1 MADDSEPV
9 ALADRL
15 EPRGEIDA
23 GVESD
28 VDFRLTVSIDLHRE
42 RALMLRVLIVIE
54 VIVALILV
62 REAVLLFL
70 LPE

>member
-1 MADDSEPV
+1 MADISEPGS
-9 ALADRL
+9 LADRL

-28 VDFRLTVSIDLHRE
+28 ADFRLTVSIDLHRE
-42 RALMLRVLIVIE
+42 RALMLRVVVVVE
-54 VIVALILV
+54 VIVALVLV
-62 REAVLLFL
+62 REAILLFL